1 MSSVA
6 VRVLPTDRTASRA
19 HNRGVVKAAQK
30 TQRDFHHTWFLREW
44 AELVGFTQADAQRE
58 LGWSKAKASDVWNG
72 QQYNQSI
79 VDEIA
84 PALKVRPFE
93 LLLHPEEAHMYRR
106 LRDGAPRL
114 VVSKLDAK
122 ASPAKTGTHS

>member
-1 MSSVA
+1 MN
-6 VRVLPTDRTASRA
+6 VRVLPTDRTPSRA
-19 HNRGVVKAAQK
+19 HNRVVVKAAQK
-30 TQRDFHHTWFLREW
+30 TQRDFQHTWFLREW
-44 AELVGFTQADAQRE
+44 AELADFTQADAQRQ

-79 VDEIA
+79 IDELA
-84 PALKVRPFE
+84 PVLKARPFE

-114 VVSKLDAK
+114 VASKSDAK
-122 ASPAKTGTHS
+122 AAPAKTGTHS